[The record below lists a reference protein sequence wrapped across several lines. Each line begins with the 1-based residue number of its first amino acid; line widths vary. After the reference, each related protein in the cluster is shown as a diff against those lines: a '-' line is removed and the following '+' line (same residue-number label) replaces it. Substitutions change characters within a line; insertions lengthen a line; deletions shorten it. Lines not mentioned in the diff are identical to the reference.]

1 MVTFVRAAPY
11 PEKKQYRKKK
21 GYCQLMVLHMSKN
34 CDETRSSKRFQPD
47 WQIIDRYNNRPKL
60 NM

>member
-21 GYCQLMVLHMSKN
+21 RLLSVDGTSYVKEL
-34 CDETRSSKRFQPD
+34 
-47 WQIIDRYNNRPKL
+47 
-60 NM
+60 